1 MTSLRA
7 CVCVWVNASDKRA
20 CRARRWAMSMFRM
33 VCQSIASI
41 KLYIDVRTADGNS
54 YMWHPSS
61 VPPPQSRR
69 GGPLCPPRHSL
80 PARTTRLYSHADSP
94 TGGQARRPHWRVTD
108 VLFTHCIARS
118 TITAV
123 TTTESM
129 TNMIPLKQAWPTHH
143 RAVVNSCSSA
153 QQWRNHCPGI
163 VVYIG
168 RQWQGIAT
176 LYSFLHEVNSSF
188 LME

>member
-7 CVCVWVNASDKRA
+7 CVCMWVNASDKRA

-69 GGPLCPPRHSL
+69 GGPLPTPSL
-80 PARTTRLYSHADSP
+80 TTS
-94 TGGQARRPHWRVTD
+94 
-108 VLFTHCIARS
+108 
-118 TITAV
+118 
-123 TTTESM
+123 
-129 TNMIPLKQAWPTHH
+129 THH
-143 RAVVNSCSSA
+143 TPILSCRQPDRQAGQEAALTRDWCAIYALHCSQYNNSRDNDGKYDKYDSTETGLAYTSPCCG
-153 QQWRNHCPGI
+153 QQLL
-163 VVYIG
+163 IG
-168 RQWQGIAT
+168 PAMT
-176 LYSFLHEVNSSF
+176 
-188 LME
+188 